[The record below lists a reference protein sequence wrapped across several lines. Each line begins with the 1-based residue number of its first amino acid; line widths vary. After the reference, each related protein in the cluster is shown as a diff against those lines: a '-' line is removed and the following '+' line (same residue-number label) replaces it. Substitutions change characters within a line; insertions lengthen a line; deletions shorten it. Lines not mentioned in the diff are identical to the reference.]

1 VERIYKFSVGSVWPP
16 MFGKF
21 YIESVQSFGNNF
33 FFFWK
38 GQTIKPIPNQKKKKK
53 KKLKFCFPSQKIKK
67 NKLFLQIK

>member
-33 FFFWK
+33 FFLVM
-38 GQTIKPIPNQKKKKK
+38 GQSIRPNPTKKKKK
-53 KKLKFCFPSQKIKK
+53 GLNFGCTHK
-67 NKLFLQIK
+67 